1 MILENTFRFKLTFTD
16 CKTYE
21 DVFGRLKYT
30 ENYFK
35 TLKSLGVEKS
45 GDGAEDDYH
54 RLEIDTE
61 DPQKI
66 KKLKDIGFMDQKELY
81 EETK

>member
-1 MILENTFRFKLTFTD
+1 MILEDTFRFKLIFTD
-16 CKTYE
+16 CKSYE
-21 DVFGRLKYT
+21 DVFGRLKWV
-30 ENYFK
+30 ENHFK

-66 KKLKDIGFMDQKELY
+66 KKLKDMGFMEQ
-81 EETK
+81 EED